1 MTSSI
6 DKNNRIAKNTLLLYV
21 RMLFFM
27 LVHLYTSR
35 VVLQALGI
43 EDYGVYNAVAGFIAL
58 FCFASVQ
65 YEEMYLNKKMISN
78 IYGSRKY

>member
-6 DKNNRIAKNTLLLYV
+6 DKNKRIAKNTLLLYV

-43 EDYGVYNAVAGFIAL
+43 EDYGVYHYCPI
-58 FCFASVQ
+58 
-65 YEEMYLNKKMISN
+65 K
-78 IYGSRKY
+78 

>member
-1 MTSSI
+1 MTSCI
-6 DKNNRIAKNTLLLYV
+6 DKSKRIAKNTLLLYV
-21 RMLFFM
+21 RMLFLM

-58 FCFASVQ
+58 FCLLQ
-65 YEEMYLNKKMISN
+65 YNTKKCILIKN
-78 IYGSRKY
+78 DFKYIWK

>member
-1 MTSSI
+1 
-6 DKNNRIAKNTLLLYV
+6 
-21 RMLFFM
+21 M

-43 EDYGVYNAVAGFIAL
+43 EDNGVYNAVAGFIAL

-65 YEEMYLNKKMISN
+65 YEEMYLNKKN
-78 IYGSRKY
+78 DFKYIWK

>member
-6 DKNNRIAKNTLLLYV
+6 DKNKRIAKNTLLLYV

-58 FCFASVQ
+58 FSFASVQ

>member
-43 EDYGVYNAVAGFIAL
+43 ENYGVYNAVAGFIAL

-65 YEEMYLNKKMISN
+65 YEEMYLNKKN
-78 IYGSRKY
+78 DFKYIWK